1 MKKKNAL
8 EEYEQAEEE
17 AFAIKMEEE
26 TIEEVHSTI
35 DWSEFGQE
43 FEKPGLADE
52 DQEETQDLEENQE
65 ESEAQEEAQANKEEK
80 EEKPKAKKTS
90 TKKKSSSTPKDKKSD
105 SATKKKTSTG
115 TKTKKSKKEEPVE
128 DKKDEE
134 IPVVENVTEP
144 KEEVV
149 NNEQTNEEATT
160 NPEVTENVASEETK
174 EEATPIVNEETK
186 EEVKEEEAAPQ
197 VEPAEAPTEEV
208 KEETKEE
215 VSEEAPI
222 VNEEP
227 KEEVKEE
234 EAAPQVEPT
243 ETPSEEVKEETKE
256 EVSEETPIVNE
267 ETKEEVKEEAA
278 PQVEPTETPSE
289 EVKEETKEEVS
300 EEAPTVNEETKEEA
314 TPQVEPTEVPT
325 EEVKEEAKEEVS
337 DVTPTVTQEVK
348 EEVKEEPK
356 EEDKEEKAEEPMKP
370 VRPPFRKMV
379 RPESRKET
387 KVFTLNKQP
396 KAQMPT
402 LPKNKLKKEALVT
415 EDKDKIIELL
425 NKGISEGFTYLF
437 TPATDFNNN
446 VVYIQ
451 LHQCVEIDENTRIM
465 EEVFVPVA
473 EENDLI
479 FQTNKLAIEKTLE
492 EAKKKVDI
500 KFAVSLSTKYLSS
513 QEKIDELVEL
523 LARCPSNII
532 LIIDAIKV
540 KDCDEEQIARLYD
553 LLNKTNLRMML
564 DNVEDA
570 RVSLL
575 FELPVY
581 YLRIDGDYYID
592 RTPAQ
597 TSLLSFYASF
607 TKNAKIHLSCK
618 NINELSQVAFINKYS
633 KRIEGDAVMSAR
645 LSVNDIQSSLRKK

>member
-8 EEYEQAEEE
+8 EEYELAEEE
-17 AFAIKMEEE
+17 AFAIQMEEE

-52 DQEETQDLEENQE
+52 DQEETQDLEEENQE

-134 IPVVENVTEP
+134 NPVVENVTEP

-149 NNEQTNEEATT
+149 NNEQPNEETTT
-160 NPEVTENVASEETK
+160 NPEVLENVASEETK
-174 EEATPIVNEETK
+174 EETT
-186 EEVKEEEAAPQ
+186 
-197 VEPAEAPTEEV
+197 
-208 KEETKEE
+208 
-215 VSEEAPI
+215 PI

-234 EAAPQVEPT
+234 EAAPKVEPAEAPT
-243 ETPSEEVKEETKE
+243 EEVKEED
-256 EVSEETPIVNE
+256 
-267 ETKEEVKEEAA
+267 A

-314 TPQVEPTEVPT
+314 TPQVEPTVTQEAKEEAASQVEPTEVPT

-337 DVTPTVTQEVK
+337 DVTPTTNEEVK
-348 EEVKEEPK
+348 EEVKEEPQ
-356 EEDKEEKAEEPMKP
+356 EEAKEEKAEEPMKP

-415 EDKDKIIELL
+415 EDKDKIVELL

-513 QEKIDELVEL
+513 QEKIDELAEL

>member
-8 EEYEQAEEE
+8 EEYELAEEE
-17 AFAIKMEEE
+17 AFAIQMEEE

-52 DQEETQDLEENQE
+52 DQEETQDLEEENQE

-134 IPVVENVTEP
+134 NPVVENVIEP

-149 NNEQTNEEATT
+149 NNEQPNEEATT
-160 NPEVTENVASEETK
+160 SPEVTENVASEETK

-186 EEVKEEEAAPQ
+186 EVQ
-197 VEPAEAPTEEV
+197 EEV
-208 KEETKEE
+208 KVEEENSL
-215 VSEEAPI
+215 V
-222 VNEEP
+222 EEP
-227 KEEVKEE
+227 KEEVPPVEEEKKPAKKAKKASKKAGKEEQEKPVEEVVVTEEPKEEVAKEE
-234 EAAPQVEPT
+234 EAT
-243 ETPSEEVKEETKE
+243 L
-256 EVSEETPIVNE
+256 
-267 ETKEEVKEEAA
+267 
-278 PQVEPTETPSE
+278 
-289 EVKEETKEEVS
+289 
-300 EEAPTVNEETKEEA
+300 
-314 TPQVEPTEVPT
+314 QVEPTEVPT

-337 DVTPTVTQEVK
+337 DVTPTTNEEVK
-348 EEVKEEPK
+348 EEVKEEPQ
-356 EEDKEEKAEEPMKP
+356 EEAKEEKAEEPMKP

-425 NKGISEGFTYLF
+425 NKGINEGFTYLF

>member
-8 EEYEQAEEE
+8 EEYELAEEE
-17 AFAIKMEEE
+17 AFAIQMEEE

-52 DQEETQDLEENQE
+52 DQEETQDLEEENQE

-134 IPVVENVTEP
+134 NPVVENVTEP

-149 NNEQTNEEATT
+149 NNEQPNEEATT
-160 NPEVTENVASEETK
+160 NPEVTENVVSEETK
-174 EEATPIVNEETK
+174 EEATPIVNEEAKEVQEEVKVEEENPLVEEPK
-186 EEVKEEEAAPQ
+186 EEVSPVEEEKKPAKKAKKASKKAGKEEQEKQVEEVVVTEEPKEEVAKEEEATLQ
-197 VEPAEAPTEEV
+197 VEPTEVPTEEV
-208 KEETKEE
+208 KEEAKEE

-234 EAAPQVEPT
+234 ETAPQVEPT
-243 ETPSEEVKEETKE
+243 ETPTEEV
-256 EVSEETPIVNE
+256 
-267 ETKEEVKEEAA
+267 KEEVKEE
-278 PQVEPTETPSE
+278 
-289 EVKEETKEEVS
+289 
-300 EEAPTVNEETKEEA
+300 VN
-314 TPQVEPTEVPT
+314 
-325 EEVKEEAKEEVS
+325 
-337 DVTPTVTQEVK
+337 DVTPTTNEEVK
-348 EEVKEEPK
+348 EEVKEEPQ
-356 EEDKEEKAEEPMKP
+356 EEAKEEKAEEPMKP

-415 EDKDKIIELL
+415 EDKDKIVELL

>member
-1 MKKKNAL
+1 M
-8 EEYEQAEEE
+8 E
-17 AFAIKMEEE
+17 A
-26 TIEEVHSTI
+26 
-35 DWSEFGQE
+35 
-43 FEKPGLADE
+43 
-52 DQEETQDLEENQE
+52 
-65 ESEAQEEAQANKEEK
+65 
-80 EEKPKAKKTS
+80 
-90 TKKKSSSTPKDKKSD
+90 
-105 SATKKKTSTG
+105 
-115 TKTKKSKKEEPVE
+115 
-128 DKKDEE
+128 
-134 IPVVENVTEP
+134 
-144 KEEVV
+144 
-149 NNEQTNEEATT
+149 
-160 NPEVTENVASEETK
+160 
-174 EEATPIVNEETK
+174 
-186 EEVKEEEAAPQ
+186 
-197 VEPAEAPTEEV
+197 
-208 KEETKEE
+208 
-215 VSEEAPI
+215 
-222 VNEEP
+222 
-227 KEEVKEE
+227 
-234 EAAPQVEPT
+234 
-243 ETPSEEVKEETKE
+243 
-256 EVSEETPIVNE
+256 
-267 ETKEEVKEEAA
+267 
-278 PQVEPTETPSE
+278 
-289 EVKEETKEEVS
+289 
-300 EEAPTVNEETKEEA
+300 
-314 TPQVEPTEVPT
+314 
-325 EEVKEEAKEEVS
+325 
-337 DVTPTVTQEVK
+337 
-348 EEVKEEPK
+348 
-356 EEDKEEKAEEPMKP
+356 KEEKAEEPMKP

-425 NKGISEGFTYLF
+425 NKGINEGFTYLF

-465 EEVFVPVA
+465 EEVFAPVA

-500 KFAVSLSTKYLSS
+500 KFAVNLSTKYLSS

>member
-8 EEYEQAEEE
+8 EEYELAEEE
-17 AFAIKMEEE
+17 AFAIQMEEE

-52 DQEETQDLEENQE
+52 DQEETQDLEEENQE

-134 IPVVENVTEP
+134 NPVVENVTEP

-149 NNEQTNEEATT
+149 NNEQPNEEATT

-186 EEVKEEEAAPQ
+186 EVQ
-197 VEPAEAPTEEV
+197 EEV
-208 KEETKEE
+208 KVEEENSL
-215 VSEEAPI
+215 V
-222 VNEEP
+222 EEP
-227 KEEVKEE
+227 KEEVPPVEEEKKPAKKAKKASKKAGKEEQEKPVEEVVVTEEPKEEVAKEE
-234 EAAPQVEPT
+234 EAA
-243 ETPSEEVKEETKE
+243 
-256 EVSEETPIVNE
+256 
-267 ETKEEVKEEAA
+267 
-278 PQVEPTETPSE
+278 
-289 EVKEETKEEVS
+289 
-300 EEAPTVNEETKEEA
+300 
-314 TPQVEPTEVPT
+314 PQVEPTEVPT

-337 DVTPTVTQEVK
+337 DVTPTTNEEVK

-356 EEDKEEKAEEPMKP
+356 EEAKEEKAEEPMKP

-402 LPKNKLKKEALVT
+402 LPKNKLKKEALLT
-415 EDKDKIIELL
+415 EDKDKIVELL

-465 EEVFVPVA
+465 EEVFAPVA

-479 FQTNKLAIEKTLE
+479 FQTNKLALEKTLE

-500 KFAVSLSTKYLSS
+500 KFAVNLSTKYLSS
-513 QEKIDELVEL
+513 QEKIDELAEL

>member
-8 EEYEQAEEE
+8 EEYELAEEE
-17 AFAIKMEEE
+17 AFAIQMEEE

-52 DQEETQDLEENQE
+52 DQEETQDLEEENQE

-134 IPVVENVTEP
+134 NPVVENVTEP

-149 NNEQTNEEATT
+149 NNEQPNEEATT

-174 EEATPIVNEETK
+174 EEATPIVNEEPK
-186 EEVKEEEAAPQ
+186 EEVKEEEAAPK

-215 VSEEAPI
+215 VSEETPI

-234 EAAPQVEPT
+234 EAASQVEPT
-243 ETPSEEVKEETKE
+243 E
-256 EVSEETPIVNE
+256 
-267 ETKEEVKEEAA
+267 A
-278 PQVEPTETPSE
+278 
-289 EVKEETKEEVS
+289 
-300 EEAPTVNEETKEEA
+300 
-314 TPQVEPTEVPT
+314 PT
-325 EEVKEEAKEEVS
+325 EEVKEEVS

-356 EEDKEEKAEEPMKP
+356 EEAKEEKAEEPMKP

-465 EEVFVPVA
+465 EEVFAPVA

-500 KFAVSLSTKYLSS
+500 KFAVNLSTKYLSS

>member
-1 MKKKNAL
+1 
-8 EEYEQAEEE
+8 
-17 AFAIKMEEE
+17 
-26 TIEEVHSTI
+26 
-35 DWSEFGQE
+35 
-43 FEKPGLADE
+43 
-52 DQEETQDLEENQE
+52 
-65 ESEAQEEAQANKEEK
+65 
-80 EEKPKAKKTS
+80 
-90 TKKKSSSTPKDKKSD
+90 
-105 SATKKKTSTG
+105 
-115 TKTKKSKKEEPVE
+115 
-128 DKKDEE
+128 
-134 IPVVENVTEP
+134 
-144 KEEVV
+144 
-149 NNEQTNEEATT
+149 
-160 NPEVTENVASEETK
+160 
-174 EEATPIVNEETK
+174 
-186 EEVKEEEAAPQ
+186 
-197 VEPAEAPTEEV
+197 
-208 KEETKEE
+208 
-215 VSEEAPI
+215 
-222 VNEEP
+222 
-227 KEEVKEE
+227 
-234 EAAPQVEPT
+234 
-243 ETPSEEVKEETKE
+243 
-256 EVSEETPIVNE
+256 
-267 ETKEEVKEEAA
+267 
-278 PQVEPTETPSE
+278 
-289 EVKEETKEEVS
+289 
-300 EEAPTVNEETKEEA
+300 
-314 TPQVEPTEVPT
+314 
-325 EEVKEEAKEEVS
+325 
-337 DVTPTVTQEVK
+337 
-348 EEVKEEPK
+348 
-356 EEDKEEKAEEPMKP
+356 MKP

-415 EDKDKIIELL
+415 EDKDKIVELL

>member
-8 EEYEQAEEE
+8 EEYELAEEE
-17 AFAIKMEEE
+17 AFAIQMEEE

-52 DQEETQDLEENQE
+52 DQEEAQDLEEENQE

-115 TKTKKSKKEEPVE
+115 TKTKKAKKEEPVE

-134 IPVVENVTEP
+134 NPVVENVTEP

-149 NNEQTNEEATT
+149 NNEKPNEEATT
-160 NPEVTENVASEETK
+160 NPEVTENVASEETN
-174 EEATPIVNEETK
+174 EEATPIVNEEAKEVQEEVKVKEENPLVEEPK
-186 EEVKEEEAAPQ
+186 EEVSPVEEVVVTEEPKEEVDKEKEATPQ
-197 VEPAEAPTEEV
+197 AEPTEVPTEEV
-208 KEETKEE
+208 KEEAKEE

-227 KEEVKEE
+227 KEE
-234 EAAPQVEPT
+234 ATPQVEPT
-243 ETPSEEVKEETKE
+243 VTQEA
-256 EVSEETPIVNE
+256 
-267 ETKEEVKEEAA
+267 KEEAA
-278 PQVEPTETPSE
+278 S
-289 EVKEETKEEVS
+289 
-300 EEAPTVNEETKEEA
+300 
-314 TPQVEPTEVPT
+314 QVEPTEVPT

-337 DVTPTVTQEVK
+337 DVTPTTNEEGK

-356 EEDKEEKAEEPMKP
+356 EEAKEEKAEEPMKP

-415 EDKDKIIELL
+415 EDKDKIVELL

-500 KFAVSLSTKYLSS
+500 KFAVNLSTKYLSS
-513 QEKIDELVEL
+513 QEKIDELAEL

>member
-8 EEYEQAEEE
+8 EEYELAEEE
-17 AFAIKMEEE
+17 AFAIQMEEE

-52 DQEETQDLEENQE
+52 DQEETQDLEEENQE

-134 IPVVENVTEP
+134 NPVVENVTEP

-149 NNEQTNEEATT
+149 NNEQPNEEATT

-186 EEVKEEEAAPQ
+186 EVQ
-197 VEPAEAPTEEV
+197 EEV
-208 KEETKEE
+208 KVEEENSL
-215 VSEEAPI
+215 V
-222 VNEEP
+222 EEP
-227 KEEVKEE
+227 KEEVPPVEEEKKPAKKAKKAPKKASKKAGKEKQEKPVEEVVVTEEPKEEVAKEE
-234 EAAPQVEPT
+234 EAA
-243 ETPSEEVKEETKE
+243 
-256 EVSEETPIVNE
+256 
-267 ETKEEVKEEAA
+267 
-278 PQVEPTETPSE
+278 
-289 EVKEETKEEVS
+289 
-300 EEAPTVNEETKEEA
+300 
-314 TPQVEPTEVPT
+314 PQVEPTEVPT

-337 DVTPTVTQEVK
+337 DVTPTTNEEVK

-356 EEDKEEKAEEPMKP
+356 EEAKEEKAEEPMKP

-402 LPKNKLKKEALVT
+402 LPKNKLKKEALLT
-415 EDKDKIIELL
+415 EDKDKIVELL

-465 EEVFVPVA
+465 EEVFAPVA

-479 FQTNKLAIEKTLE
+479 FQTNKLALEKTLE

-500 KFAVSLSTKYLSS
+500 KFAVNLSTKYLSS

-540 KDCDEEQIARLYD
+540 KDCDEEQVARLYD

>member
-8 EEYEQAEEE
+8 EEYELAEEE
-17 AFAIKMEEE
+17 AFAIQMEEE

-52 DQEETQDLEENQE
+52 DQEETQDLEEESQE

-90 TKKKSSSTPKDKKSD
+90 TKKKTSSTPKDKKSD

-115 TKTKKSKKEEPVE
+115 TKTKKAKKEEPVE

-134 IPVVENVTEP
+134 NPVVENVTEP

-149 NNEQTNEEATT
+149 NNEQPNEEATT
-160 NPEVTENVASEETK
+160 NPEVTENVAFEETK
-174 EEATPIVNEETK
+174 EEATPIVNEEPK
-186 EEVKEEEAAPQ
+186 EEVKEEDAAPK

-234 EAAPQVEPT
+234 ETA
-243 ETPSEEVKEETKE
+243 
-256 EVSEETPIVNE
+256 
-267 ETKEEVKEEAA
+267 
-278 PQVEPTETPSE
+278 
-289 EVKEETKEEVS
+289 
-300 EEAPTVNEETKEEA
+300 
-314 TPQVEPTEVPT
+314 PQVEPTEVPT

-348 EEVKEEPK
+348 EEVKEEPQV
-356 EEDKEEKAEEPMKP
+356 EAKEEKAEEPMKP

-415 EDKDKIIELL
+415 EDKDKIVELL

-465 EEVFVPVA
+465 EEVFAPVA

>member
-8 EEYEQAEEE
+8 EEYELAEEE
-17 AFAIKMEEE
+17 AFAIQMEEE

-52 DQEETQDLEENQE
+52 DQEETQDLEEENQE

-134 IPVVENVTEP
+134 NPVVENVTEP

-149 NNEQTNEEATT
+149 NNEQPNEEATT

-174 EEATPIVNEETK
+174 EEATPIVNEEAK
-186 EEVKEEEAAPQ
+186 EVQEEVKVEEENPL
-197 VEPAEAPTEEV
+197 V
-208 KEETKEE
+208 
-215 VSEEAPI
+215 
-222 VNEEP
+222 EEP
-227 KEEVKEE
+227 KEEVPPVEEVVVTEEPKEEVAKEE
-234 EAAPQVEPT
+234 EAT
-243 ETPSEEVKEETKE
+243 L
-256 EVSEETPIVNE
+256 
-267 ETKEEVKEEAA
+267 
-278 PQVEPTETPSE
+278 
-289 EVKEETKEEVS
+289 
-300 EEAPTVNEETKEEA
+300 
-314 TPQVEPTEVPT
+314 QVEPTEVPT

-337 DVTPTVTQEVK
+337 DVTPTTNEEVK
-348 EEVKEEPK
+348 EEVKEEPQ
-356 EEDKEEKAEEPMKP
+356 EEAKEEKAEEPMKP

-425 NKGISEGFTYLF
+425 NKGINEGFTYLF

-465 EEVFVPVA
+465 EEVFAPVA

-513 QEKIDELVEL
+513 QEKIDELAEL

>member
-8 EEYEQAEEE
+8 EEYELAEEE
-17 AFAIKMEEE
+17 AFAIQMEEE

-52 DQEETQDLEENQE
+52 DQEETQDLEEENQE

-134 IPVVENVTEP
+134 NPVVENVIEP

-149 NNEQTNEEATT
+149 NNEQPNEETTT
-160 NPEVTENVASEETK
+160 NPEVLENVASEETK
-174 EEATPIVNEETK
+174 EETTPIVNEETK
-186 EEVKEEEAAPQ
+186 EVQ
-197 VEPAEAPTEEV
+197 EEV
-208 KEETKEE
+208 KVEEENSL
-215 VSEEAPI
+215 V
-222 VNEEP
+222 EEP
-227 KEEVKEE
+227 KEEVPPVEEEKKPAKKAKKASKKAGKEEQEKQVEEVVVTEEPKEEVAKEE
-234 EAAPQVEPT
+234 EAT
-243 ETPSEEVKEETKE
+243 L
-256 EVSEETPIVNE
+256 
-267 ETKEEVKEEAA
+267 
-278 PQVEPTETPSE
+278 
-289 EVKEETKEEVS
+289 
-300 EEAPTVNEETKEEA
+300 
-314 TPQVEPTEVPT
+314 QVEPTEVPT

-337 DVTPTVTQEVK
+337 DVTPTTNEEVK

-356 EEDKEEKAEEPMKP
+356 EEAKEEKAEEPMKP

-425 NKGISEGFTYLF
+425 NKGINEGFTYLF

>member
-8 EEYEQAEEE
+8 EEYELAEEE
-17 AFAIKMEEE
+17 AFAIQMEEE

-52 DQEETQDLEENQE
+52 DQEETQDLEEENQE

-134 IPVVENVTEP
+134 NPVVENVTEP

-149 NNEQTNEEATT
+149 NNEQPNEEATT

-174 EEATPIVNEETK
+174 EEATPIVNEEPK
-186 EEVKEEEAAPQ
+186 EEVKEEEAAPK

-267 ETKEEVKEEAA
+267 EPKEEVKEEEAA
-278 PQVEPTETPSE
+278 SQVEPTE
-289 EVKEETKEEVS
+289 
-300 EEAPTVNEETKEEA
+300 A
-314 TPQVEPTEVPT
+314 PT
-325 EEVKEEAKEEVS
+325 EEVKEEVS

-356 EEDKEEKAEEPMKP
+356 EEAKEEKAEEPMKP

-465 EEVFVPVA
+465 EEVFAPVA

-500 KFAVSLSTKYLSS
+500 KFAVNLSTKYLSS

>member
-8 EEYEQAEEE
+8 EEYELAEEE
-17 AFAIKMEEE
+17 AFAIQMKEE

-52 DQEETQDLEENQE
+52 DQEETQDLEEENQE

-115 TKTKKSKKEEPVE
+115 TKTKKAKKEEPVE

-134 IPVVENVTEP
+134 NPVVENVTEP

-149 NNEQTNEEATT
+149 NNEKPNEEATT
-160 NPEVTENVASEETK
+160 NPEVTENVDSEETK
-174 EEATPIVNEETK
+174 EEATPIVNEEAKEVQEEVKVEEENPLVEEPKEEVPPVEEVVVTEETK
-186 EEVKEEEAAPQ
+186 EEVAKEEEATLQ
-197 VEPAEAPTEEV
+197 VEPTEVPTEEV
-208 KEETKEE
+208 KEEAKEE

-234 EAAPQVEPT
+234 ETA
-243 ETPSEEVKEETKE
+243 
-256 EVSEETPIVNE
+256 
-267 ETKEEVKEEAA
+267 
-278 PQVEPTETPSE
+278 
-289 EVKEETKEEVS
+289 
-300 EEAPTVNEETKEEA
+300 
-314 TPQVEPTEVPT
+314 PQVEPTEVPT

-337 DVTPTVTQEVK
+337 DVTPTTNEEVK
-348 EEVKEEPK
+348 EEVKEEPQ
-356 EEDKEEKAEEPMKP
+356 EEAKEEKSEEPMKP

-415 EDKDKIIELL
+415 EDKDKIVELL

-451 LHQCVEIDENTRIM
+451 LHQCVEIDENTRIT
-465 EEVFVPVA
+465 EEVFAPVA

>member
-8 EEYEQAEEE
+8 EEYELAEEE
-17 AFAIKMEEE
+17 AFAIQMEEE

-52 DQEETQDLEENQE
+52 DQEEAQDLEEENQE

-134 IPVVENVTEP
+134 NPVVENVTEP

-149 NNEQTNEEATT
+149 NNEQPNEEATT

-174 EEATPIVNEETK
+174 EEATPIVNEEPK
-186 EEVKEEEAAPQ
+186 EEVKEEEAAPK

-267 ETKEEVKEEAA
+267 EAKEEVKEEEAA
-278 PQVEPTETPSE
+278 SQVEPTE
-289 EVKEETKEEVS
+289 
-300 EEAPTVNEETKEEA
+300 A
-314 TPQVEPTEVPT
+314 PT
-325 EEVKEEAKEEVS
+325 EEVKEEVS

-356 EEDKEEKAEEPMKP
+356 EEAKEEKAEEPMKP

-415 EDKDKIIELL
+415 EDKDKIVELL

-465 EEVFVPVA
+465 EEVFAPVA

-500 KFAVSLSTKYLSS
+500 KFAVNLSTKYLSS
-513 QEKIDELVEL
+513 QEKIDELAEL

-540 KDCDEEQIARLYD
+540 KDCDEEQVARLYD

>member
-8 EEYEQAEEE
+8 EEYELAEEE
-17 AFAIKMEEE
+17 AFAIQMEEE

-52 DQEETQDLEENQE
+52 DQEETQDLEEENQE

-134 IPVVENVTEP
+134 NPVVENVTEP

-149 NNEQTNEEATT
+149 NNEQPNEEATT

-186 EEVKEEEAAPQ
+186 EVQ
-197 VEPAEAPTEEV
+197 EEV
-208 KEETKEE
+208 KVEEENSL
-215 VSEEAPI
+215 V
-222 VNEEP
+222 EEP
-227 KEEVKEE
+227 KEEVPPVEEEKKPAKKAKKASKKAGKEEQEKPVEEVVVTEEPKEEVAKEE
-234 EAAPQVEPT
+234 EAA
-243 ETPSEEVKEETKE
+243 
-256 EVSEETPIVNE
+256 
-267 ETKEEVKEEAA
+267 
-278 PQVEPTETPSE
+278 
-289 EVKEETKEEVS
+289 
-300 EEAPTVNEETKEEA
+300 
-314 TPQVEPTEVPT
+314 PQVEPTEVPT

-337 DVTPTVTQEVK
+337 DVTPTTNEEVK

-356 EEDKEEKAEEPMKP
+356 EEAKEEKAEEPMKP

-402 LPKNKLKKEALVT
+402 LPKNKLKKEALLT
-415 EDKDKIIELL
+415 EDKDKIVELL

-465 EEVFVPVA
+465 EEVFAPVA

-479 FQTNKLAIEKTLE
+479 FQTNKLALEKTLE

-500 KFAVSLSTKYLSS
+500 KFAVNLSTKYLSS
-513 QEKIDELVEL
+513 QEKIDELAEL

-540 KDCDEEQIARLYD
+540 KDCDEEQVARLYD

>member
-8 EEYEQAEEE
+8 EEYELAEEE
-17 AFAIKMEEE
+17 AFAIQMEEE

-52 DQEETQDLEENQE
+52 DQEETQDLEEENQE

-134 IPVVENVTEP
+134 NPVVENVTEP

-149 NNEQTNEEATT
+149 NNEQPNEEATT
-160 NPEVTENVASEETK
+160 NPEVTENVAFEETK
-174 EEATPIVNEETK
+174 EEATPIVNEEPK
-186 EEVKEEEAAPQ
+186 EEVKEEEAAPK

-234 EAAPQVEPT
+234 EAASQVEPT
-243 ETPSEEVKEETKE
+243 E
-256 EVSEETPIVNE
+256 
-267 ETKEEVKEEAA
+267 A
-278 PQVEPTETPSE
+278 
-289 EVKEETKEEVS
+289 
-300 EEAPTVNEETKEEA
+300 
-314 TPQVEPTEVPT
+314 PT
-325 EEVKEEAKEEVS
+325 EEVKEEVS

-356 EEDKEEKAEEPMKP
+356 EEAKEEKAEEPMKP

-465 EEVFVPVA
+465 EEVFAPVA

>member
-1 MKKKNAL
+1 
-8 EEYEQAEEE
+8 
-17 AFAIKMEEE
+17 
-26 TIEEVHSTI
+26 
-35 DWSEFGQE
+35 
-43 FEKPGLADE
+43 
-52 DQEETQDLEENQE
+52 
-65 ESEAQEEAQANKEEK
+65 
-80 EEKPKAKKTS
+80 
-90 TKKKSSSTPKDKKSD
+90 
-105 SATKKKTSTG
+105 
-115 TKTKKSKKEEPVE
+115 
-128 DKKDEE
+128 
-134 IPVVENVTEP
+134 
-144 KEEVV
+144 
-149 NNEQTNEEATT
+149 
-160 NPEVTENVASEETK
+160 
-174 EEATPIVNEETK
+174 
-186 EEVKEEEAAPQ
+186 
-197 VEPAEAPTEEV
+197 
-208 KEETKEE
+208 
-215 VSEEAPI
+215 
-222 VNEEP
+222 
-227 KEEVKEE
+227 
-234 EAAPQVEPT
+234 
-243 ETPSEEVKEETKE
+243 
-256 EVSEETPIVNE
+256 
-267 ETKEEVKEEAA
+267 
-278 PQVEPTETPSE
+278 
-289 EVKEETKEEVS
+289 
-300 EEAPTVNEETKEEA
+300 
-314 TPQVEPTEVPT
+314 
-325 EEVKEEAKEEVS
+325 
-337 DVTPTVTQEVK
+337 
-348 EEVKEEPK
+348 
-356 EEDKEEKAEEPMKP
+356 
-370 VRPPFRKMV
+370 
-379 RPESRKET
+379 
-387 KVFTLNKQP
+387 
-396 KAQMPT
+396 
-402 LPKNKLKKEALVT
+402 
-415 EDKDKIIELL
+415 
-425 NKGISEGFTYLF
+425 
-437 TPATDFNNN
+437 
-446 VVYIQ
+446 
-451 LHQCVEIDENTRIM
+451 M

>member
-8 EEYEQAEEE
+8 EEYELAEEE
-17 AFAIKMEEE
+17 AFAIQMEEE

-52 DQEETQDLEENQE
+52 DQEETQDLEEENQE

-134 IPVVENVTEP
+134 NPVVENVTEP

-149 NNEQTNEEATT
+149 NNEQPNEEATT

-186 EEVKEEEAAPQ
+186 EVQ
-197 VEPAEAPTEEV
+197 EEV
-208 KEETKEE
+208 KVEEENSLVEEPKEEVPPVEEEKKPAKKAKKASKKAGKEEQEKPVEEVVVTEETKEE
-215 VSEEAPI
+215 VA
-222 VNEEP
+222 
-227 KEEVKEE
+227 KEE
-234 EAAPQVEPT
+234 EAA
-243 ETPSEEVKEETKE
+243 
-256 EVSEETPIVNE
+256 
-267 ETKEEVKEEAA
+267 
-278 PQVEPTETPSE
+278 
-289 EVKEETKEEVS
+289 
-300 EEAPTVNEETKEEA
+300 
-314 TPQVEPTEVPT
+314 PQVEPTEVPT

-337 DVTPTVTQEVK
+337 DVTPTTNEEVK

-356 EEDKEEKAEEPMKP
+356 EEAKEEKAEEPMKP

-402 LPKNKLKKEALVT
+402 LPKNKLKKEALLT
-415 EDKDKIIELL
+415 EDKDKIVELL

-465 EEVFVPVA
+465 EEVFAPVA

-500 KFAVSLSTKYLSS
+500 KFAVNLSTKYLSS
-513 QEKIDELVEL
+513 QEKIDELAEL

-540 KDCDEEQIARLYD
+540 KDCDEEQVARLYD

>member
-8 EEYEQAEEE
+8 EEYELAEEE
-17 AFAIKMEEE
+17 AFAIQMEEE

-52 DQEETQDLEENQE
+52 DQEETQDLEEENQE

-115 TKTKKSKKEEPVE
+115 TKTMKSKKEEPVE

-134 IPVVENVTEP
+134 NPVVENVTEP

-149 NNEQTNEEATT
+149 NNEQPNEEATT
-160 NPEVTENVASEETK
+160 NPEVTENVAFEETK
-174 EEATPIVNEETK
+174 EEATPIVNEEAK
-186 EEVKEEEAAPQ
+186 EVQEEVKAEEETPL
-197 VEPAEAPTEEV
+197 V
-208 KEETKEE
+208 
-215 VSEEAPI
+215 
-222 VNEEP
+222 EEP
-227 KEEVKEE
+227 KEEVPPVEEEKKPAKKAKKAGKEEQEKPVEEVVVTEEPKEEVAKEE
-234 EAAPQVEPT
+234 EAT
-243 ETPSEEVKEETKE
+243 L
-256 EVSEETPIVNE
+256 
-267 ETKEEVKEEAA
+267 
-278 PQVEPTETPSE
+278 
-289 EVKEETKEEVS
+289 
-300 EEAPTVNEETKEEA
+300 
-314 TPQVEPTEVPT
+314 QVEPTEVPT

-337 DVTPTVTQEVK
+337 DVTPTTNEEVK
-348 EEVKEEPK
+348 EEVKEEPQV
-356 EEDKEEKAEEPMKP
+356 EAKEEKAEEPMKP

-415 EDKDKIIELL
+415 EDKDKIVELL

>member
-8 EEYEQAEEE
+8 EEYELAEEE
-17 AFAIKMEEE
+17 AFAIQMEEE

-52 DQEETQDLEENQE
+52 DQEETQDLEEENQE

-134 IPVVENVTEP
+134 NPVVENVTEP

-160 NPEVTENVASEETK
+160 NPEVTENVAFEETK
-174 EEATPIVNEETK
+174 EEATPIVNEEPK

-243 ETPSEEVKEETKE
+243 ETPSEEVKEE
-256 EVSEETPIVNE
+256 
-267 ETKEEVKEEAA
+267 
-278 PQVEPTETPSE
+278 
-289 EVKEETKEEVS
+289 
-300 EEAPTVNEETKEEA
+300 
-314 TPQVEPTEVPT
+314 
-325 EEVKEEAKEEVS
+325 VS

-356 EEDKEEKAEEPMKP
+356 EEAKEEKAEEPMKP

-415 EDKDKIIELL
+415 EDKDKIVELL

>member
-8 EEYEQAEEE
+8 EEYELAEEE
-17 AFAIKMEEE
+17 AFAIQMEEE

-52 DQEETQDLEENQE
+52 DQEETQDLEEENQE

-105 SATKKKTSTG
+105 SATKKKTSAG

-134 IPVVENVTEP
+134 NPVVENVTEP

-149 NNEQTNEEATT
+149 NNEQPNEEATT

-174 EEATPIVNEETK
+174 EEATPIVNEEAKEVQEEVKVEEENPLVEEPKEEVPPVEEVVVTEETK
-186 EEVKEEEAAPQ
+186 EEVAKEEEATLQ
-197 VEPAEAPTEEV
+197 VEPTEVPTEEV
-208 KEETKEE
+208 KEEAKEE

-234 EAAPQVEPT
+234 ETAPQVVPT
-243 ETPSEEVKEETKE
+243 ETPTEEV
-256 EVSEETPIVNE
+256 
-267 ETKEEVKEEAA
+267 KEEVKEE
-278 PQVEPTETPSE
+278 VNDVTPTVTQEA
-289 EVKEETKEEVS
+289 KEEV
-300 EEAPTVNEETKEEA
+300 A
-314 TPQVEPTEVPT
+314 PQVEPTEVPT
-325 EEVKEEAKEEVS
+325 EEVKEETKEEVS
-337 DVTPTVTQEVK
+337 DVTPTTNEEVK
-348 EEVKEEPK
+348 EEVKEEPQ
-356 EEDKEEKAEEPMKP
+356 EEAKEEKAEEPMKP

-415 EDKDKIIELL
+415 EDKDKIVELL

-465 EEVFVPVA
+465 EEVFAPVA

>member
-1 MKKKNAL
+1 
-8 EEYEQAEEE
+8 
-17 AFAIKMEEE
+17 
-26 TIEEVHSTI
+26 
-35 DWSEFGQE
+35 
-43 FEKPGLADE
+43 
-52 DQEETQDLEENQE
+52 
-65 ESEAQEEAQANKEEK
+65 
-80 EEKPKAKKTS
+80 
-90 TKKKSSSTPKDKKSD
+90 
-105 SATKKKTSTG
+105 
-115 TKTKKSKKEEPVE
+115 
-128 DKKDEE
+128 
-134 IPVVENVTEP
+134 
-144 KEEVV
+144 
-149 NNEQTNEEATT
+149 
-160 NPEVTENVASEETK
+160 
-174 EEATPIVNEETK
+174 
-186 EEVKEEEAAPQ
+186 
-197 VEPAEAPTEEV
+197 
-208 KEETKEE
+208 
-215 VSEEAPI
+215 
-222 VNEEP
+222 
-227 KEEVKEE
+227 
-234 EAAPQVEPT
+234 
-243 ETPSEEVKEETKE
+243 
-256 EVSEETPIVNE
+256 
-267 ETKEEVKEEAA
+267 
-278 PQVEPTETPSE
+278 
-289 EVKEETKEEVS
+289 
-300 EEAPTVNEETKEEA
+300 
-314 TPQVEPTEVPT
+314 
-325 EEVKEEAKEEVS
+325 
-337 DVTPTVTQEVK
+337 
-348 EEVKEEPK
+348 
-356 EEDKEEKAEEPMKP
+356 MKP

-415 EDKDKIIELL
+415 EDKDKIVELL

-500 KFAVSLSTKYLSS
+500 KFAVNLSTKYLSS
-513 QEKIDELVEL
+513 QEKIDELAEL